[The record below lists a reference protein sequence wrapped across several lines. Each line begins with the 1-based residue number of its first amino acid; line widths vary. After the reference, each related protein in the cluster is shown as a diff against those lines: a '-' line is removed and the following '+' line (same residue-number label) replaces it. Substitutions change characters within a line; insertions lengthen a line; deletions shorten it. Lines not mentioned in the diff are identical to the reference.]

1 MITKAHD
8 KITTSQATII
18 MVNYILV
25 AGIFSLPRT
34 TVQAAGTPDVWIS
47 VILGALCS
55 MITGIIIVRLSQ
67 RFPGQTFFNTAPKL
81 PVNRSP
87 YCSGW

>member
-1 MITKAHD
+1 MINKAHD

-34 TVQAAGTPDVWIS
+34 TVQAAGTPMC
-47 VILGALCS
+47 GF
-55 MITGIIIVRLSQ
+55 Q
-67 RFPGQTFFNTAPKL
+67 
-81 PVNRSP
+81 
-87 YCSGW
+87 